1 MINATTTA
9 AAGIPTIDSSLTL
22 SSSSSELVHD
32 GGLLTYLD
40 DVGVPSWVIG
50 LAAFLLMLFLVTGF
64 MLLRRSSGEVDPG
77 EEIISAGMGGLASF
91 EQRRQAALDTGSA
104 KEDLVS
110 GSVSSDEIQEALDAA
125 NPVPKLSVPKPPGKP
140 PPPSGAPPGP

>member
-1 MINATTTA
+1 
-9 AAGIPTIDSSLTL
+9 
-22 SSSSSELVHD
+22 
-32 GGLLTYLD
+32 
-40 DVGVPSWVIG
+40 
-50 LAAFLLMLFLVTGF
+50 
-64 MLLRRSSGEVDPG
+64 VDPG
-77 EEIISAGMGGLASF
+77 EEIISAGMGGLGSF